1 MRQRGDMRI
10 RQLFGGSQRP
20 AGNVDGR
27 RAQLAL
33 DDGGDEHSGA
43 IFRSS
48 SMEALLREVEPIARS
63 DINVLI
69 LGETGVG
76 KDVLANRIHAQSE
89 RRSKPFC
96 RINCAALPEAL
107 LESELFGFERGAF
120 TGALTAK
127 RGLFEAAEGGTV
139 FLDEMGEFPL
149 HLQSKLLL
157 VIETKQIL
165 GLGSTRAK
173 NIDVR
178 FLAATNRD
186 LEAEALAG
194 RFRRDLYYRLAGYT
208 ALVPP
213 LRERPDDILPL
224 AYEFLR
230 RLGETSSVAH
240 STLISEQA
248 AVRLRS
254 YAWPGNV
261 RELRNVVER
270 ASVLSGG
277 RAIGVEHLPFER
289 RRPCE
294 SGFRPAARAQEG
306 PSGVNTPRFELSGRE
321 LEERKAI
328 VGALAKV
335 AGNQV
340 RAAALLGMSRST
352 LLNRLDAYRI
362 RRPRKRPE

>member
-1 MRQRGDMRI
+1 MRI
-10 RQLFGGSQRP
+10 RQLFGSSQRR
-20 AGNVDGR
+20 AGNGDTGSSELAFSDG
-27 RAQLAL
+27 
-33 DDGGDEHSGA
+33 DDEQSGS

-48 SMEALLREVEPIARS
+48 TMESLLSEVEPIAQS

-76 KDVLANRIHAQSE
+76 KDVLARRIHARSR
-89 RRSKPFC
+89 RRSRPFC

-120 TGALTAK
+120 TGALSAK

-139 FLDEMGEFPL
+139 FLDEMGEFPQ
-149 HLQSKLLL
+149 HLQAKLLL
-157 VIETKQIL
+157 VLETKEIL
-165 GLGSTRAK
+165 GLGSTRPK
-173 NIDVR
+173 SIDVR

-186 LEAEALAG
+186 LEAEAFAG

-230 RLGETSSVAH
+230 RLDEANGVVRPSA
-240 STLISEQA
+240 ISEQA
-248 AVRLRS
+248 VARLRS
-254 YAWPGNV
+254 YGWPGNV
-261 RELRNVVER
+261 RELRNVIER
-270 ASVLSGG
+270 ASLLSEGET
-277 RAIGVEHLPFER
+277 IGVEHLAFAKR
-289 RRPCE
+289 RSSE
-294 SGFRPAARAQEG
+294 SGFRPAVRAQEG
-306 PSGVNTPRFELSGRE
+306 SSGVDTPRFQLSGRE
-321 LEERKAI
+321 LEERKSI
-328 VGALAKV
+328 VSALAKV
-335 AGNQV
+335 AGNQA
-340 RAAALLGMSRST
+340 RAAALLGVSRST